1 MRVMACNS
9 RLEQKLNSCLWVQK
23 VLVGLVLILV
33 VLNVLCLFLLGTSQQ
48 PS

>member
-1 MRVMACNS
+1 MRVITCNA

-23 VLVGLVLILV
+23 VLIGLVLILV
-33 VLNVLCLFLLGTSQQ
+33 LLNLLCLRLLTSSQQ